1 MNIFEWLIYTAAA
14 AAPIAPVASFPVPP
28 VEPIRI
34 PSGIYDI
41 ARIDTDP
48 AAGIYANPRVAGVTL
63 DSAWAVLEPSPG
75 VFDWTALDARIAA
88 AHAAGKQVML
98 GAIPGV
104 QTPAWLY
111 AQGARSLTITWPFTY
126 NFPQCSTV
134 RLPLPWGGTYLR
146 HWTAFIAAFGAHYA
160 NDSRVVGI
168 KVAGINAQTPEQ
180 LLPVATPTNCPAA
193 LSVPAAWASV
203 GYRPSKLVAAWAA
216 ILKAT
221 TAAFPRTALVLQTGG
236 WAFPGIDDAGQPTQ
250 PDFALTKQLAAQFV
264 AAAGPRAV
272 MENDGLSSFYRW
284 PNPYPVPA
292 GGQAAAPITGD
303 ASCRMNHFV
312 APCDP
317 AAVLKATLDRA
328 AGLAFVE
335 LYPGDLLNPA
345 LQP

>member
-1 MNIFEWLIYTAAA
+1 MNILEGLVYATVAV
-14 AAPIAPVASFPVPP
+14 APTVPVASFPLPP
-28 VEPIRI
+28 LEPIRV

-48 AAGIYANPRVAGVTL
+48 APGIYANPRVAGITFS
-63 DSAWAVLEPSPG
+63 SAWAVLEPSSG
-75 VFDWTALDARIAA
+75 VFRWAALDARIAA

-98 GAIPGV
+98 GAVPGV
-104 QTPAWLY
+104 QAPAWLY
-111 AQGARSLTITWPFTY
+111 AQGARSLAITWPYSY
-126 NFPQCSTV
+126 NFPTCSTV
-134 RLPLPWGGTYLR
+134 RFPLPWSAVYLQ
-146 HWTAFIAAFGAHYA
+146 HWTAFIAAFGTHYA
-160 NDSRVVGI
+160 TDSRVVGI
-168 KVAGINAQTPEQ
+168 KIAGINAQTPEQ
-180 LLPVATPTNCPAA
+180 LLPVATSTGCPAP
-193 LSVPAAWASV
+193 LSVPAAWAAA
-203 GYRPSKLVAAWAA
+203 GYRPAKLVAAWAA

-221 TAAFPRTALVLQTGG
+221 TAAFPRTALVLQTGN
-236 WAFPGIDDAGQPTQ
+236 WAFPGIDDAGRPTS
-250 PDFALTKQLAAQFV
+250 PDFTLAKRLAAQFV

-303 ASCRMNHFV
+303 ASCRMNKFV

-317 AAVLKATLDRA
+317 ATVLKATLDRA
-328 AGLAFVE
+328 AGLTFVE